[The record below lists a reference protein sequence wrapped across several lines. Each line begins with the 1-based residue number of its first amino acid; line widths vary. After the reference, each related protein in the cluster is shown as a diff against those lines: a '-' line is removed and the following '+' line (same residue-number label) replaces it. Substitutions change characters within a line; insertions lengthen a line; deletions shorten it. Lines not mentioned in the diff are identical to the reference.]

1 MKGGEWYIAT
11 MHCIQ
16 FMAQERLWIKS
27 PATTLPQFWK
37 ISLSSF
43 LRLHFSSFFLLLS
56 LSQFL
61 PLTFT
66 FTFSSS
72 HFHFKFFTFT
82 HSLSKRIIL
91 PEFWKISLSF
101 CALTFPVSS
110 SYFHFKLFTFT
121 FKTDYIARVLE
132 IFLIFLFALSVSQF
146 LLLTFTFFSTFFS
159 PTRLDY
165 HSIGRRNFFSNMD
178 RQV

>member
-43 LRLHFSSFFLLLS
+43 LRLHFSSFFLLRS

-91 PEFWKISLSF
+91 PEFWKFSLS
-101 CALTFPVSS
+101 S
-110 SYFHFKLFTFT
+110 
-121 FKTDYIARVLE
+121 
-132 IFLIFLFALSVSQF
+132 FLRFQF
-146 LLLTFTFFSTFFS
+146 LSFFFSLSLFLAHFFLQ
-159 PTRLDY
+159 LD
-165 HSIGRRNFFSNMD
+165 
-178 RQV
+178 